1 MLLTCLGEQELQED
15 HGLHPP
21 SCRQASLSFIQDVCT
36 LQYIA
41 THFFLILILFTN
53 AEIPPVGKA
62 MCILVFVLHH
72 QRSRLRSG
80 YIKRIV
86 LNFSERAPILHKIVQ
101 DFKPWWWVVANT
113 LAALASFSTPGECW
127 AILDSSDYVECRSP
141 RISHWN
147 LKYLTSQSAQGAQLD
162 HPPSTVGR
170 RLTWWKYWWK
180 TSSGMAHIQLW
191 GGD

>member
-1 MLLTCLGEQELQED
+1 MSIWELGLPLGQAGWFASIWEWWLLMLSTCLGEQELQED

-80 YIKRIV
+80 YIKRAYTGIV
-86 LNFSERAPILHKIVQ
+86 LNFSERVQ
-101 DFKPWWWVVANT
+101 DWFFTKYWGIPKPGWWVVANT
-113 LAALASFSTPGECW
+113 LAALVSFSTPDESW
-127 AILDSSDYVECRSP
+127 AILNNSD
-141 RISHWN
+141 
-147 LKYLTSQSAQGAQLD
+147 
-162 HPPSTVGR
+162 
-170 RLTWWKYWWK
+170 
-180 TSSGMAHIQLW
+180 
-191 GGD
+191 